1 MNIRLD
7 GRVALITGGS
17 SGLGFAMAHEFLA
30 NGARVSVVARGAEA
44 LDAAVAQLNAHSE
57 GNVVGFVA
65 DVATADGT
73 RHAFDATANA
83 FGRVDVLINNA
94 GKSQTGAFEE
104 VSDDVWQA
112 DIDLKLLAA
121 IRLARLVFPGM
132 KERKWGRI
140 INVLNTQAK
149 APKANSAPTSVTR
162 AAGMALTKVLAN
174 EGAPHNILVNS
185 LLVGLIESDQW
196 RRLYD
201 KSAKDNS
208 YPEFLQNLASGVP
221 LGRIGRADEFASL
234 AAFLASEAGGFV
246 TGTAINVD
254 GGQSPIV

>member
-17 SGLGFAMAHEFLA
+17 SGLGFAMAQEFLT
-30 NGARVSVVARGAEA
+30 NGAKVAIVARGAEA
-44 LDAAVAQLNAHSE
+44 LTVAVEQLDACSQ

-65 DVATADGT
+65 DVATAEGT
-73 RHAFDATANA
+73 QHAFDATVKA
-83 FGRVDVLINNA
+83 FGQVDVLVNNA
-94 GKSQTGAFEE
+94 GKAQTGSFEE
-104 VSDDVWQA
+104 ASDEIWQA
-112 DIDLKLLAA
+112 DIDLKLFAA
-121 IRLARLVFPGM
+121 IRLSRLALPGM
-132 KERKWGRI
+132 KQRKWGRI

-174 EGAPHNILVNS
+174 EGAPYNVLVNS

-196 RRLYD
+196 KRLYD
-201 KSAKDNS
+201 KSAKDKRYS
-208 YPEFLQNLASGVP
+208 EFLQDLGGAVP
-221 LGRIGRADEFASL
+221 LGRIGKAEEFASL

-254 GGQSPIV
+254 GGQSPVV